1 MPAASNTS
9 KRRRRPIQARSQ
21 QTVAA
26 ILEAAA
32 RLYERGTTTTN
43 RIAQLAGVSIGSLYE
58 YFPNKDAIVSA
69 LLDKHMGEAV
79 ARLHEQLAAL
89 DPEVTPLEQGI
100 RRLVEVM
107 LELHADRPELHRLF
121 MERLMGLP
129 PVRRRLSELELEFR
143 AALEEWLRAH
153 PEVQVADIPL
163 AARVVVESSDALIH
177 RFVEDDEGT
186 SADDFTAE
194 LTRLWSAYLRSL

>member
-1 MPAASNTS
+1 MPAAPKPS

-79 ARLHEQLAAL
+79 ARLQQQIAEL
-89 DPEVTPLEQGI
+89 DPSTTPLELGI

-121 MERLMGLP
+121 MDRLMGLP
-129 PVRRRLSELELEFR
+129 PVRRRLSELELEIR
-143 AALEEWLRAH
+143 AAIVDWLQLH
-153 PEVQVADIPL
+153 PEVQLIDIPL
-163 AARVVVESSDALIH
+163 AGRVLVESSDALIH
-177 RFVEDDEGT
+177 RYVENDEGV
-186 SADDFTAE
+186 SPEEFAAE
-194 LTRLWSAYLRSL
+194 LTRLWSGYLRGA